1 MDAVRQVKSATD
13 RGADVSF
20 EVARIDAT
28 YNGAISNVKRDGT
41 VVVVSVFEDTVET
54 NPNDIVMA
62 ERVVRGT
69 MSYLTSNHSN
79 DEFRAVA
86 EMMANGQLNPEQPI
100 TDSISL
106 NEIMSGFES
115 PRDLDGHR

>member
-1 MDAVRQVKSATD
+1 MDAVRQMKSATD
-13 RGADVSF
+13 GGADVSF

-41 VVVVSVFEDTVET
+41 VVVVSVFEGTVET

-62 ERVVRGT
+62 EWVVRGT
-69 MSYLTSNHSN
+69 MSYLTSNYSG

-86 EMMANGQLNPEQPI
+86 EMMANG
-100 TDSISL
+100 
-106 NEIMSGFES
+106 
-115 PRDLDGHR
+115 